1 MPRCSRQVY
10 TPAPPRSPTVVPM
23 SHANGYADFA
33 RFVEQAAA
41 AQALAWRGIERVAD
55 LHLQALE
62 GHARAATGLMA
73 DAMSAKDESAMRA
86 LMARGGDLQREGV
99 ERAASAA
106 GDIFDVAVETA
117 TSLGALAGQPARA

>member
-1 MPRCSRQVY
+1 
-10 TPAPPRSPTVVPM
+10 M
-23 SHANGYADFA
+23 SHASGYADFA

-41 AQALAWRGIERVAD
+41 AQALAWRGMERFAD

-73 DAMSAKDESAMRA
+73 DALSATDEASVRV

-99 ERAASAA
+99 QRAASAA
-106 GDIFDVAVETA
+106 GDMFDVAVETA

>member
-1 MPRCSRQVY
+1 
-10 TPAPPRSPTVVPM
+10 M
-23 SHANGYADFA
+23 SHASGYADFA

-41 AQALAWRGIERVAD
+41 AQALAWRGMERVAD

-73 DAMSAKDESAMRA
+73 DAMSATDANAMRV

-106 GDIFDVAVETA
+106 GDMFDVAVATA